1 MRYALMRKMDISNG
15 TFVGVSL
22 FVQGCPFHCKGC
34 FNQETW
40 DFDGGHEWTEDAKET
55 FLSLADKPYIKR
67 VTILGGEPLAPQNVS
82 SVLDLMKEIKARF
95 PEKDIWLYTGY
106 RMPVIMNPAI
116 TDDFNPERDKYL
128 SKRKEVLKYADVIV
142 DGPFIESE
150 KDITLKFRGSSN
162 QNIWVKNDDGEWVN
176 TTKAN
181 NN

>member
-40 DFDGGHEWTEDAKET
+40 DFDGGHEWTEDTKET
-55 FLSLADKPYIKR
+55 FLNLADKPYIKR
-67 VTILGGEPLAPQNVS
+67 ITILGGEPLAFQNIS
-82 SVLDLMKEIKARF
+82 SVLSLMKEIKAQF
-95 PEKDIWLYTGY
+95 LNKDIWLYTGY
-106 RMPVIMNPAI
+106 TMSELQMPTRSLHHTQMN
-116 TDDFNPERDKYL
+116 
-128 SKRKEVLKYADVIV
+128 EVLQYADVIV
-142 DGPFIESE
+142 DGPFIESK

-176 TTKAN
+176 TTEAN

>member
-40 DFDGGHEWTEDAKET
+40 DFDGGYEWTEET
-55 FLSLADKPYIKR
+55 KNKFLSLADKPYIR
-67 VTILGGEPLAPQNVS
+67 RISILGGEPLAIQNLPDIV
-82 SVLDLMKEIKARF
+82 DLMKEVKTHF
-95 PEKDIWLYTGY
+95 TDKDIWVYTG
-106 RMPVIMNPAI
+106 RTMNSLQLP
-116 TDDFNPERDKYL
+116 TRNLEQTYL
-128 SKRKEVLKYADVIV
+128 QQVLKYADVIV
-142 DGPFIESE
+142 DGPFIESK

-176 TTKAN
+176 TTEADDN
-181 NN
+181 

>member
-40 DFDGGHEWTEDAKET
+40 NFDGGHEWTEDTKET
-55 FLSLADKPYIKR
+55 FLSLVNKPYVKR
-67 VTILGGEPLAPQNVS
+67 ISILGGEPLATQNLPDIV
-82 SVLDLMKEIKARF
+82 DLMKEIKTRF
-95 PEKDIWLYTGY
+95 PDKDIWVYTG
-106 RMPVIMNPAI
+106 RTMDSLQMPTRNIEQ
-116 TDDFNPERDKYL
+116 TYL
-128 SKRKEVLKYADVIV
+128 QRVLECADVIV
-142 DGPFIESE
+142 DGPFIESK

-176 TTKAN
+176 TTEADDN
-181 NN
+181 